1 MHTPSRKIQEDI
13 EFPKVLTTMQVLGKV
28 QETKQLKHLE
38 MIAVTS
44 S

>member
-13 EFPKVLTTMQVLGKV
+13 EFPKVLTTKQVFGKV
-28 QETKQLKHLE
+28 RETKQLKHLE
-38 MIAVTS
+38 MIAATS